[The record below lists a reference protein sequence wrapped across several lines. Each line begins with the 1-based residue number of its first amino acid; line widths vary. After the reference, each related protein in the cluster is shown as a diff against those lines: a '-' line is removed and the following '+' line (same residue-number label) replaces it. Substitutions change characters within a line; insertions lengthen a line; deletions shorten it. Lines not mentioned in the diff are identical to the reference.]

1 MFRFKMNSVRGSL
14 TALAIVVVSV
24 AATVTSPA
32 TTAYAQEAAKDYPS
46 KPIVII
52 VPYAAGGSSDTRA
65 RQLGQKLTGLL
76 GKPVVVDN
84 KPGAGGNIGT
94 DFIARAAPD
103 GYTIG
108 IGNFAPLSVNKALMP
123 KMPFDPATDLTPIAL
138 LEKGPI
144 LLLVNEKSPYKTLK
158 DMMADAK
165 TKPDKLS
172 YASAGQGGAYH
183 LAGEQFKDIS
193 GVQMVHIP
201 YKGGG
206 PAVTDL
212 LGGQVDLLFDWIT
225 AGMPHINANPP
236 KMRALAITSEKR
248 SALLPNVPTF
258 EESGIK
264 GMVMSN
270 WFGVVGPK
278 GLPPAI
284 VTKLNQAINQA
295 LSDPDLRNKIV
306 EGGNEVGGGDP
317 QVFTRFIAGE
327 SDRWAKL
334 IKAKNIKPE

>member
-1 MFRFKMNSVRGSL
+1 MSSTKQNLLRSL
-14 TALAIVVVSV
+14 AAVVVPTV
-24 AATVTSPA
+24 ATVAGAIHGTHVL
-32 TTAYAQEAAKDYPS
+32 AQDAAKDYPS
-46 KPIVII
+46 KPIVMV

-65 RQLGQKLTGLL
+65 RQIGQKIAQIL

-84 KPGAGGNIGT
+84 KPGAAGNIGT

-123 KMPFDPATDLTPIAL
+123 SMPFDPVKDLTPIVL

-144 LLLVNEKSPYKTLK
+144 LLLVNEKSPYKTLAELIK
-158 DMMADAK
+158 DAK
-165 TKPDKLS
+165 AKPDKLS
-172 YASAGQGGAYH
+172 FASAGQGGAYH
-183 LAGEQFKDIS
+183 LAGEQFKDATGTVITH
-193 GVQMVHIP
+193 VP

-212 LGGQVDLLFDWIT
+212 LGGQVDMLFDWIT
-225 AGMPHINANPP
+225 AGMPHLTSNPP
-236 KMRALAITSEKR
+236 KFRALAITSEKR
-248 SALLPNVPTF
+248 SPQLPNVPTF
-258 EESGIK
+258 EELGIK

-278 GLPPAI
+278 NLPPAI
-284 VTKLNQAINQA
+284 VAKLNQAINQA
-295 LSDPDLRNKIV
+295 LADPELKDKIV
-306 EGGNEVGGGDP
+306 SGGNEIGGGDP
-317 QVFTRFIAGE
+317 QAFAKFIAAE
-327 SDRWAKL
+327 TDRWAKL

>member
-1 MFRFKMNSVRGSL
+1 MHHSATNLIRAAFAV
-14 TALAIVVVSV
+14 IV
-24 AATVTSPA
+24 AALSAGVPA
-32 TTAYAQEAAKDYPS
+32 LSAAQDAAKDYPN
-46 KPIVII
+46 KPIIMI

-65 RQLGQKLTGLL
+65 RQVGQKIAQIL

-84 KPGAGGNIGT
+84 KPGAAGNIGT
-94 DFIARAAPD
+94 DFVAKAAPD

-123 KMPFDPATDLTPIAL
+123 SMPFDPTKDLTPIAM
-138 LEKGPI
+138 LEKGPL
-144 LLLVNEKSPYKTLK
+144 LLLVNDKSPLK
-158 DMMADAK
+158 SVQDVIKEAK
-165 TKPDKLS
+165 AKPDKLS

-183 LAGEQFKDIS
+183 LAGEQFKDIT
-193 GVQMVHIP
+193 GTQMVHIP

-212 LGGQVDLLFDWIT
+212 LGGQVDLMFDWIT
-225 AGMPHINANPP
+225 AGMPHISSNPP

-248 SALLPNVPTF
+248 SPQLPNVPTF
-258 EESGIK
+258 EELGIK

-278 GLPPAI
+278 NMPPAI
-284 VTKLNQAINQA
+284 VAKLNAAINQA
-295 LSDPDLRNKIV
+295 LADPDVKEKITQ
-306 EGGNEVGGGDP
+306 GGNEVGGGDP
-317 QVFTRFIAGE
+317 QAFAKFIASE

-334 IKAKNIKPE
+334 IKAKGIKPE